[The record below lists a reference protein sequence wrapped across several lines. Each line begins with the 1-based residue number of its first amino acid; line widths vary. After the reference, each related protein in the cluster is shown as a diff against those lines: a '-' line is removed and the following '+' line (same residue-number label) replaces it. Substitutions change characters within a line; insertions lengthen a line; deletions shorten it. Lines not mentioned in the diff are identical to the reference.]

1 MYVHLILSGKTKKHQ
16 HCQRNSSM
24 FCQHQVW
31 GINFDNILELQKH
44 IGDLCSKASRKLHA
58 SPLMS
63 TQAKRTPLNTF

>member
-1 MYVHLILSGKTKKHQ
+1 
-16 HCQRNSSM
+16 M
-24 FCQHQVW
+24 FCQDQVW